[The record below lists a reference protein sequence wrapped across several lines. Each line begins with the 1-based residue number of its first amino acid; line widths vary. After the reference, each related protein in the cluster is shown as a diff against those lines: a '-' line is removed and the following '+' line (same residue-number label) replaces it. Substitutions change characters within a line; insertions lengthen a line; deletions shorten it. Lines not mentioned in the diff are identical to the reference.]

1 MSLLGLPPGVAGL
14 PPLFAAPGAVSGL
27 VNTTALLVAD
37 AVSLFGALQA
47 PWGIYFNS
55 KPIAL
60 ADSVISLRYRQD
72 WRISDYPLEQ
82 GAFQSYNK
90 VEMPYDVLIKLAKG
104 GSQADRYAFLSAI
117 DAAAQSLNLY
127 DVLTPE
133 RIFSSVNIAH
143 VEYER
148 TADHGKTLITVE
160 IGLIEIRST
169 ATLAFTDTLQSS
181 GADPQNVG
189 LVQPGSSISEPAGL
203 Q

>member
-1 MSLLGLPPGVAGL
+1 MSIAGL
-14 PPLFAAPGAVSGL
+14 PPLVAAPAGL
-27 VNTTALLVAD
+27 SNLLNTTVLLQAD

-47 PWGIYFNS
+47 PWGIYLNNE
-55 KPIAL
+55 PIAL
-60 ADSVISLRYRQD
+60 ADSVVSLRYRQD
-72 WRISDYPLEQ
+72 WRIADYPLEQ
-82 GAFQSYNK
+82 GAFESYNK
-90 VEMPYDVLIKLAKG
+90 VEMPFDVMVKLSKG
-104 GSQADRYAFLSAI
+104 GSQADRYAFLAAI
-117 DAAAQSLNLY
+117 DAAAQSLALY

-169 ATLAFTDTLQSS
+169 ATQAFADTKAPS
-181 GADPQNVG
+181 GADPQTVG
-189 LVQPGSSISEPAGL
+189 LVQPGASVPVPAGI